1 MPLNTPVHVVGILR
15 RESSGLVLRADGG
28 GYWQLYQA
36 PRIKGLVDRRVE
48 VTGYRV
54 GFNEIA
60 CDSLWPAGEP
70 QPRVRKFGAELL
82 VPAALVAV
90 VLATSLAGW
99 LG

>member
-36 PRIKGLVDRRVE
+36 PSTKGLVDRRVE

-70 QPRVRKFGAELL
+70 QPRARKFGTEI
-82 VPAALVAV
+82 VIPAAAV
-90 VLATSLAGW
+90 VAGLIATLAGW